1 VPFFED
7 AILNYIVGIESTD
20 ALEEISVMFSHT
32 QHFVLF
38 QNKSI
43 ASAFVEAF
51 LVSEEPVLPYSQN
64 NGHIARNLLLVLNC
78 RASLTHE
85 RYQKFLK
92 GIHILGEMLSQG
104 LIDFAILDRWPTDNL
119 FEFRTG
125 ELSNSDLS
133 STDGDRLA
141 IESVFPEHPVESL
154 SLCVLTVGSGGDD
167 VVSVESALEH
177 GAIGPELIRD
187 EDILAMYCVFLP
199 LSCLV
204 CNLPSKI
211 WELSSTRTPWPLRW

>member
-1 VPFFED
+1 MELFSNFTDFPRRETKTSLQRALPIMLTQSIFVPLVVKLDPDASEVPFFED

-104 LIDFAILDRWPTDNL
+104 LIDFAILDR
-119 FEFRTG
+119 
-125 ELSNSDLS
+125 
-133 STDGDRLA
+133 
-141 IESVFPEHPVESL
+141 
-154 SLCVLTVGSGGDD
+154 
-167 VVSVESALEH
+167 
-177 GAIGPELIRD
+177 
-187 EDILAMYCVFLP
+187 
-199 LSCLV
+199 
-204 CNLPSKI
+204 
-211 WELSSTRTPWPLRW
+211 